1 LLDVTKLVT
10 KGDCA
15 RCASPCMQRWSTCDT
30 SALVPSHPGLSCL
43 ESFLR
48 CCAGCET
55 FYPTCSGHG
64 SCIPQSGLCSCT
76 TGYGGNDCSAGILF
90 LMACAI
96 TATTTLQICVC
107 TVPHPSSSSCLVL
120 TDLAFLQS
128 VRMTRRHKP
137 TTAVAQ
143 KASSAIQ
150 PLKQLRCTS
159 LSGAGLRAA
168 MTSWKGELS

>member
-1 LLDVTKLVT
+1 
-10 KGDCA
+10 
-15 RCASPCMQRWSTCDT
+15 
-30 SALVPSHPGLSCL
+30 
-43 ESFLR
+43 
-48 CCAGCET
+48 
-55 FYPTCSGHG
+55 
-64 SCIPQSGLCSCT
+64 
-76 TGYGGNDCSAGILF
+76 
-90 LMACAI
+90 MACAI
-96 TATTTLQICVC
+96 TATTTFALA
-107 TVPHPSSSSCLVL
+107 VPHPSSSFCLVL

>member
-1 LLDVTKLVT
+1 MLDVTKLVT
-10 KGDCA
+10 EGDCA

-30 SALVPSHPGLSCL
+30 SALVPSHPGSSCL

-64 SCIPQSGLCSCT
+64 SCIGSGLCSCT

-96 TATTTLQICVC
+96 TATPHLRLHSASPFIQFLPRVDGSRFSAVCAYDEATQTYNCGCSKGIVGDTT
-107 TVPHPSSSSCLVL
+107 P
-120 TDLAFLQS
+120 
-128 VRMTRRHKP
+128 
-137 TTAVAQ
+137 
-143 KASSAIQ
+143 
-150 PLKQLRCTS
+150 
-159 LSGAGLRAA
+159 
-168 MTSWKGELS
+168 